1 MDAARGG
8 FDPLSYPKVGMD
20 SIRTFLNFRLNLP
33 ERRGFTL
40 VEVMFALTI
49 IAIVTLGVYQ
59 LTIGSART
67 LFDTRAKLQVTR
79 DVRVFTNELSRSGKG
94 ARQFYIY
101 PGRNTN
107 LNAAARVPG
116 GASGDFLLF
125 VMVQP
130 ADQNSPDSDI
140 HIRRLTAYIREVD
153 AGEPVGPVI
162 RYQRDYLINAASRV
176 YSANP
181 SSSVVT
187 VETLAASMLNDPAT
201 DRREVLELS
210 RGVADERLFI
220 NFRNRSV
227 VVNGEILHGNNIRRL
242 TNTYNFTVSPRG

>member
-1 MDAARGG
+1 MQFKRSS
-8 FDPLSYPKVGMD
+8 LVC
-20 SIRTFLNFRLNLP
+20 RTGCQHKGL
-33 ERRGFTL
+33 TL
-40 VEVMFALTI
+40 VEIMIALGI
-49 IAIVTLGVYQ
+49 VAIVTLGVYQ

-101 PGRNTN
+101 PARSTN
-107 LNAAARVPG
+107 LTAAARVPG

-125 VMVQP
+125 VVIQP
-130 ADQNSPDSDI
+130 AVPDSPDSDI
-140 HIRRLTAYIREVD
+140 HIRQLTAYIREVD
-153 AGEPVGPVI
+153 QGQVIGPVV
-162 RYQRDYLINAASRV
+162 RYQRDYPINAASRI
-176 YSANP
+176 YSSNP
-181 SSSVVT
+181 SASVTT
-187 VETLAASMLNDPAT
+187 VEALAAAMLDDTTT

>member
-1 MDAARGG
+1 MRFNQDLG
-8 FDPLSYPKVGMD
+8 FSKNRVHRQGL
-20 SIRTFLNFRLNLP
+20 
-33 ERRGFTL
+33 TL
-40 VEVMFALTI
+40 VEIMIALTLVSI
-49 IAIVTLGVYQ
+49 ITLGVYQ
-59 LTIGSART
+59 LTISSART

-79 DVRVFTNELSRSGKG
+79 DVRVFTNELSRSGKS

-101 PGRNTN
+101 PGINSALTT
-107 LNAAARVPG
+107 AARVPG
-116 GASGDFLLF
+116 GASGDFLLL
-125 VMVQP
+125 VAIQP
-130 ADQNSPDSDI
+130 AVSDQPDSDM
-140 HIRRLTAYIREVD
+140 HVSRLTAYIREVD
-153 AGEPVGPVI
+153 EGEAIGPVV
-162 RYQRDYLINAASRV
+162 RYQRNYAIDDASRI

-181 SSSVVT
+181 LTPVTT
-187 VETLAASMLNDPAT
+187 VEAMATAMLNDEVNT

>member
-1 MDAARGG
+1 MHFRNSYNSKT
-8 FDPLSYPKVGMD
+8 LSDKRAG
-20 SIRTFLNFRLNLP
+20 I
-33 ERRGFTL
+33 TL
-40 VEVMFALTI
+40 VEVMFALAI

-101 PGRNTN
+101 PARNTN
-107 LNAAARVPG
+107 LSAAARVPG

-125 VMVQP
+125 VVIQP
-130 ADQNSPDSDI
+130 ADPNSPDSDI
-140 HIRRLTAYIREVD
+140 HIRQLTAYIREVEG
-153 AGEPVGPVI
+153 GEAIGPVM
-162 RYQRDYLINAASRV
+162 RYQRDYAINQSSRV
-176 YSANP
+176 FSANP
-181 SSSVVT
+181 AASVTT
-187 VETLAASMLNDPAT
+187 VEALAAAMLNDAAT
-201 DRREVLELS
+201 ERREVLELS